1 MTGDWFSIVFPPWS
15 QLDSKCIFPQFSD
28 VFIQFLI
35 ISQACSTNLN
45 RLQIYVY
52 TYYIYI
58 CKSTVIIWVCLKVV
72 CVYIYIYI
80 SYIYLLYTHKI
91 TISIGS
97 YPLDLGPRFWK
108 LPELVLHMS
117 EPLSASHGTKIFCRR
132 GPWEWYVLPW
142 FEREITMFYHVLKGK
157 SPCFTMFLKGNH
169 HVLPCV

>member
-1 MTGDWFSIVFPPWS
+1 MYLPTVFRRFHPVSDHISSMFNQFKPS
-15 QLDSKCIFPQFSD
+15 SDICIYIL
-28 VFIQFLI
+28 FI
-35 ISQACSTNLN
+35 
-45 RLQIYVY
+45 
-52 TYYIYI
+52 YIYI

-72 CVYIYIYI
+72 CIYIYI

>member
-1 MTGDWFSIVFPPWS
+1 MYIH
-15 QLDSKCIFPQFSD
+15 I
-28 VFIQFLI
+28 
-35 ISQACSTNLN
+35 
-45 RLQIYVY
+45 
-52 TYYIYI
+52 IYI

-72 CVYIYIYI
+72 CIYIYI
-80 SYIYLLYTHKI
+80 HIIYIYIYLLYTHKI